1 MNLNNNQKNSSSYD
15 ISRLLVGAVQGRSGK
30 TTFTLG
36 LLKALVDRGLKVQ
49 PFKKGPDYIDP
60 SWATFASGQQC
71 RNLDLYMMGAD
82 KVRQSFIRHSQGFD
96 ISVVEG
102 AMGLFDGLDVEGSN
116 SSAEL
121 AYTIDAPVILVVNC
135 TRITRSVAALVNGVV
150 HFDKRIR
157 VGGVVLNQV
166 ARARHENIMRQS
178 IERYCDVPVLG
189 VLPKS
194 KAVEIP
200 DRHLGLIPAGEQDM
214 LHDRIALLGD
224 LVNENVNLEEILK
237 VAGSAAPLEHSG
249 DVLRVTTQNRNVKI
263 GVMQDKAFSFYYPE
277 NLEALEDAGA
287 NLIRIN
293 SMEDRKLPDVD
304 ALYIGGG
311 FPEVMAEE
319 IGANQTLLADIKAHI
334 EDEMPVYAECGGL
347 MFLSRNILV
356 NDKAYPMVGVF
367 DCDVEMKPKPQ
378 GIGYTIQEV
387 LPGNPFYPE
396 GSQVVGHEFH
406 NSQIVNMAPDL
417 RYGFAT
423 KRGKGIVKGYDGLLY
438 KHTLAGYHH
447 LHAAAAPGWAEQM
460 VHLAEQYCT
469 KKQTAGE
476 KQK

>member
-1 MNLNNNQKNSSSYD
+1 MNLNLNNNQNNHSSYD

-36 LLKALVDRGLKVQ
+36 LLKALVDKGLAVQ

-135 TRITRSVAALVNGVV
+135 TRITRSVAALVNGVTG
-150 HFDKRIR
+150 FDKRIR
-157 VGGVVLNQV
+157 IGGVILNQV
-166 ARARHENIMRQS
+166 ARARHENIMTQS
-178 IERYCDVPVLG
+178 IARYCDVPVLG

-224 LVNENVNLEEILK
+224 MVKENVNIDEILK
-237 VAGSAAPLEHSG
+237 VAGSAAPLEYAG
-249 DVLRVTTQNRNVKI
+249 DVLRVNTQQNKVNI

-287 NLIRIN
+287 KLVNIN
-293 SMEDRKLPDVD
+293 SMEDAKLPDID

-319 IGANQTLLADIKAHI
+319 IGANQTLLTDIKEHI

-347 MFLSRNILV
+347 MFLAKNILV

-387 LPGNPFYPE
+387 LPGNPFYAE

-406 NSQIVNMAPDL
+406 NSQIINMGEGL
-417 RYGFAT
+417 QYGFAT
-423 KRGKGIVKGYDGLLY
+423 KRGKGIVPGSDGLLY
-438 KHTLAGYHH
+438 KNTLAGYHH
-447 LHAAAAPGWAEQM
+447 LHAMAAPNWADQM
-460 VHLAEQYCT
+460 VRLAEQYAA
-469 KKQTAGE
+469 KKQDA
-476 KQK
+476 QK